1 MQRLSLSLGILIWG
15 TTLISVMGVSSL
27 LPVLPELGREFGLTD
42 TELGLVFIS
51 FTLPG
56 VVLAPLGGVLADRLG
71 RRAVLGPCLV
81 IFALGG
87 CAAGLSGSLAAFL
100 FWRAVQG
107 CGAACLGV
115 LYSSIIAD
123 VSPDASSRLTR
134 MGYAAMTVSLG
145 TALYPVL
152 GGVLGEWGPRQP
164 LFLSLLALPL
174 AEVCRRS
181 SLPPPHRREQLR
193 VYLGRAFQTA
203 QRPQVLGLFFMTL
216 CVFCIVYGPMSTY
229 FPLVVQERFS
239 ATSSRIGIIFG
250 LSSLGTALA
259 ASQAGWL
266 GKRFCPRALIL
277 SGGGCYLAAM
287 LGMLPC
293 CALGW
298 IGYSML
304 PVVLFGMGQ
313 GLVYPT
319 VLSSLSGQ
327 CAEGERGIIMAVNGM
342 ALRLAQT
349 LAPALGGVF
358 FWLGG
363 FRGVFCLLGTAAA
376 LAVLW
381 TGQRLFPSRKR
392 HEDHL

>member
-1 MQRLSLSLGILIWG
+1 
-15 TTLISVMGVSSL
+15 
-27 LPVLPELGREFGLTD
+27 
-42 TELGLVFIS
+42 
-51 FTLPG
+51 
-56 VVLAPLGGVLADRLG
+56 
-71 RRAVLGPCLV
+71 
-81 IFALGG
+81 
-87 CAAGLSGSLAAFL
+87 
-100 FWRAVQG
+100 
-107 CGAACLGV
+107 
-115 LYSSIIAD
+115 
-123 VSPDASSRLTR
+123 

-152 GGVLGEWGPRQP
+152 GGLLGEWGPRQP

-174 AEVCRRS
+174 AAMCGRI
-181 SLPPPHRREQLR
+181 SLPPVHRQEQLR
-193 VYLGRAFQTA
+193 VYLRQARKTA

-239 ATSSRIGIIFG
+239 ATPSRIGVLFG

-266 GKRFCPRALIL
+266 GKRFCLRVLIL
-277 SGGGCYLAAM
+277 AGGGCYLAAM
-287 LGMLPC
+287 LGMLPF
-293 CALGW
+293 CALGQM
-298 IGYSML
+298 GYSML

-319 VLSSLSGQ
+319 VVSSLSGQ
-327 CAEGERGIIMAVNGM
+327 CAAGERGIIMAINGM

-349 LAPALGGVF
+349 LAPALGGAA

-363 FRGVFCLLGTAAA
+363 FWGVFCLFGAAAA

-381 TGQRLFPSRKR
+381 TGHRLFPPQKR
-392 HEDHL
+392 H